1 MRKTQ
6 VNLLE
11 GSIIKSMILF
21 AIPFL
26 ISNIFQQLYNTV
38 DTIIVGHSLGE
49 VSLAAIGASAPI
61 YDLLV
66 GLALGIGSGMGIVI
80 GRNYGSRDENLLK
93 RTIAATL
100 VISVI
105 VALLFTILSLLLL
118 MPLLKLLN
126 TPAEILDEAYSYVV
140 IIILFMSVSLAYNIF
155 SGTLR
160 AIGNSL
166 MPLIFL
172 AISSVINILLDLL
185 FIRVFHM
192 GVQGAAIATVISQ
205 AISALLC
212 LLYIYKECK
221 FLIPDR
227 KHFFTFQKDL
237 YEDLVGQ
244 GVSMGLMG
252 SLVSMGSVIMQYAIN
267 SMGYLFIAGHIAA
280 KKLFFF
286 TVMPLVALCT
296 SLSTFVAQNKGANQ
310 GFRIRKAVRYSNIIS
325 ISWAVFV
332 AAAALFIAPYLMKLL
347 TGSEE
352 ATVINYG
359 STYIRIQTAFY
370 VVLGPLFNFR
380 HSLQGLGKK
389 ILPLISSTIEMV
401 GKIIFTFFI
410 IPYTGYMGVILC
422 EPVIWSFMFLQLLI
436 AFYKEPYI
444 KEHSPKKKPQSLG
457 A

>member
-61 YDLLV
+61 YNLLV

-126 TPAEILDEAYSYVV
+126 TPAEILDEAYSYIV

-221 FLIPDR
+221 FLIPAR
-227 KHFFTFQKDL
+227 KHFTFQKDL
-237 YEDLVGQ
+237 YEDL
-244 GVSMGLMG
+244 
-252 SLVSMGSVIMQYAIN
+252 ARE
-267 SMGYLFIAGHIAA
+267 YLW
-280 KKLFFF
+280 
-286 TVMPLVALCT
+286 V
-296 SLSTFVAQNKGANQ
+296 
-310 GFRIRKAVRYSNIIS
+310 
-325 ISWAVFV
+325 
-332 AAAALFIAPYLMKLL
+332 
-347 TGSEE
+347 
-352 ATVINYG
+352 
-359 STYIRIQTAFY
+359 
-370 VVLGPLFNFR
+370 
-380 HSLQGLGKK
+380 
-389 ILPLISSTIEMV
+389 
-401 GKIIFTFFI
+401 
-410 IPYTGYMGVILC
+410 
-422 EPVIWSFMFLQLLI
+422 
-436 AFYKEPYI
+436 
-444 KEHSPKKKPQSLG
+444 
-457 A
+457 